1 VAAGGAPP
9 REAAPRDRAYVMF
22 TSGSTGVPK
31 GVMVSHGAIA
41 NQMRWSQERFPLG
54 PDDRV
59 LHNASYSF
67 DVAVWELFAPLR
79 AGACV
84 VLPSEEEHRDPSAL
98 ARLLRQQR
106 VTVMACVP
114 SLLRALLEDAD
125 FARCDALRLLFC
137 GGEPL
142 PRDLHD
148 RFREMLPRCRLVHL
162 YGPTE
167 AAITS
172 LFFECDAALAEE
184 RVPLGRP
191 VTGLRAHVVDEQL
204 HLAPCAVPGEI
215 ALAGVGLADGYLG
228 RPDLTAE
235 RFVPDPYATAPG
247 ARLYRT
253 GDLAKRRADG
263 TLSFVGRAD
272 HQVKVRGFRIEAG
285 EIETALE
292 RMSGVARAAAVA
304 RRDGGEARLVAYVA
318 SAGGAPPS
326 EAEMRAELRRVLPE
340 YMVPSLFVTLEAL
353 PLNANG
359 KIDRAALP
367 EPGKTVRSAE
377 WVAPRTPVEETICE
391 VWQAVLGRD
400 RVGAGDD
407 FFEIGGD
414 SLLATQVV
422 ARLKAAFA
430 IDLPL
435 RRFFQGSTVEALA
448 AAVEE
453 CLVEK
458 LESMSDEEAARTLA
472 SLRRAGAPS

>member
-1 VAAGGAPP
+1 M
-9 REAAPRDRAYVMF
+9 D
-22 TSGSTGVPK
+22 
-31 GVMVSHGAIA
+31 
-41 NQMRWSQERFPLG
+41 
-54 PDDRV
+54 
-59 LHNASYSF
+59 
-67 DVAVWELFAPLR
+67 
-79 AGACV
+79 
-84 VLPSEEEHRDPSAL
+84 
-98 ARLLRQQR
+98 ARLQP
-106 VTVMACVP
+106 VP
-114 SLLRALLEDAD
+114 P
-125 FARCDALRLLFC
+125 
-137 GGEPL
+137 G
-142 PRDLHD
+142 
-148 RFREMLPRCRLVHL
+148 
-162 YGPTE
+162 
-167 AAITS
+167 
-172 LFFECDAALAEE
+172 
-184 RVPLGRP
+184 
-191 VTGLRAHVVDEQL
+191 
-204 HLAPCAVPGEI
+204 VPGELVI
-215 ALAGVGLADGYLG
+215 GGAGVAEGYWE
-228 RPDLTAE
+228 RPDLTRE
-235 RFVPDPYATAPG
+235 RFVPDPFAAAPG
-247 ARLYRT
+247 GRLYRT
-253 GDLAKRRADG
+253 GDLVRLRPDG
-263 TLSFVGRAD
+263 ALEFLGRTD

-391 VWQAVLGRD
+391 VWQSVLRRD